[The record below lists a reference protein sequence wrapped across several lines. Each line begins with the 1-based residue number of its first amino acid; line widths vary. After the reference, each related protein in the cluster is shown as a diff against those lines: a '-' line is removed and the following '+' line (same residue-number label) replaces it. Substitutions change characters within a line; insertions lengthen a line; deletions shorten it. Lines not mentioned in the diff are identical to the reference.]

1 MKKST
6 TANALKNNLKELTST
21 QKSSVKSKGSSKA
34 KTRTTKAKTTS
45 QNRTKRTT
53 KGTTSSP
60 KTSTTRKAK
69 AGTSTAKSSTKIT
82 IVQSRKKDM
91 FPHMGIAHKFPYRF
105 EPMPEIQDKLN
116 LAWFDQYFGEERMI
130 DHIRQ
135 HKLKSHQYKA
145 YVNYWWLQETKRR
158 TVT

>member
-6 TANALKNNLKELTST
+6 TANALKNNLKGLTST
-21 QKSSVKSKGSSKA
+21 QKSNVKSKGSSKA
-34 KTRTTKAKTTS
+34 KTQTTKAKTTS
-45 QNRTKRTT
+45 QNRTKRTS

-82 IVQSRKKDM
+82 IVQSRKHDM
-91 FPHMGIAHKFPYRF
+91 FPMMNMLKYPYYF
-105 EPMPEIQDKLN
+105 EPMPEIADRLN
-116 LAWFDQYFGEERMI
+116 RAWFDEHFGEERMK
-130 DHIRQ
+130 DHIRK

-145 YVNYWWLQETKRR
+145 YVNYWWLKENRST